1 LPPGAVSADLS
12 RLSLPD
18 EMRST
23 RVIAQREF
31 PIVRS
36 RVITESPGTR
46 QLSLEAP
53 RDRKDTELR
62 NLRLEQV
69 PINVS
74 LNWLR
79 QLSSTIRVL
88 LLSVAHQL
96 RMSATRKQSL

>member
-1 LPPGAVSADLS
+1 
-12 RLSLPD
+12 
-18 EMRST
+18 MRST

-46 QLSLEAP
+46 QLSLVAP
-53 RDRKDTELR
+53 RDRKATESR
-62 NLRLEQV
+62 NRKFEQV
-69 PINVS
+69 PISVS

-79 QLSSTIRVL
+79 QLSSTMRAL

-96 RMSATRKQSL
+96 RMSWTRKQSL